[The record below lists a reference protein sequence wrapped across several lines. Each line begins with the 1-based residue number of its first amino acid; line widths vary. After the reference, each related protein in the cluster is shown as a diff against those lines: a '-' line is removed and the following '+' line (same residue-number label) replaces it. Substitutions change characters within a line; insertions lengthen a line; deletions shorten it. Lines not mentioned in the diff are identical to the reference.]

1 MISLIIVS
9 YNKRAYTEACLTG
22 VLDAH
27 ERVGDEPLEIIVT
40 DNGSRDGTVEVV
52 EAIRDRAARIGVDF
66 TLIGN
71 DRNVGACTA
80 RNQALQVARGER
92 IAFLDNDVL
101 VRTTRWLGGLREVLE
116 ATPDCGM
123 VGPKLLYPFE
133 PFAIQC
139 AGAGISPSG
148 RVKYSGRGEP
158 REAPEHNQRRKVQC
172 LISACWLMK
181 REIYDRLG
189 GLDEVFN
196 PAQYED
202 FDLCYRAREAGYT
215 AVYEPSV
222 EMYHFENVTTSGS
235 VDVNYRY
242 VTIRNGLKFK
252 ERWAHRFSQEQG
264 PADEETMWAKLET
277 HPIEV
282 TGLPP
287 MV

>member
-1 MISLIIVS
+1 
-9 YNKRAYTEACLTG
+9 

-27 ERVGDEPLEIIVT
+27 ERAGDEPLQTIVT
-40 DNGSRDGTVEVV
+40 DNGSRDGSVEVV
-52 EAIRDRAARIGVDF
+52 EAIRDRAGRIGVDL
-66 TLIGN
+66 TLIRN
-71 DRNVGACTA
+71 DHNVGACTA
-80 RNQALQVARGER
+80 RNQALQVAHGER

-101 VRTTRWLGGLREVLE
+101 VRTTRWLSGLGEVLG
-116 ATPDCGM
+116 ATPDCGI

-133 PFAIQC
+133 PFDIQC
-139 AGAGISPSG
+139 AGVGISPSG
-148 RVKYSGRGEP
+148 RVQYLGRGEP
-158 REAPEHNQRRKVQC
+158 REAPAHGERREVQC

-215 AVYEPSV
+215 AVYEPTV

-235 VDVNYRY
+235 VDVNYKY

-252 ERWAHRFSQEQG
+252 QRWAHRFSREEG
-264 PADEETMWAKLET
+264 PADEETKWATLEMR
-277 HPIEV
+277 PIEV
-282 TGLPP
+282 TGIPP
-287 MV
+287 MA